1 MEDIMN
7 TFTKEDMKAF
17 EPEAKLGFIA
27 TVNPEG
33 LPHITLIT
41 ALRAKDETHLMWGQ
55 FTEGQSKKHVLINP
69 KTAFAIL
76 NLDKNLWRGKAL
88 YTHNVKEG
96 DDYVLFNNQPMFRYN
111 SYFGIHTVHYMD
123 LLETTGKEPL
133 KLPTIIASSVL
144 TMIKK
149 KSSSTGSK
157 DQIMKPFAVN
167 LFNGIQTVKF
177 ISWIGSDGFP
187 NLTPVLQAQAPDSR
201 RLVMVPIAYGNELKE
216 IPEGADVA
224 VYGASFN
231 METCLVRGR
240 FHRKPGLIPTAEID
254 LNWVYNSMPP
264 NPGQVYPEVTLTPV
278 TQF

>member
-1 MEDIMN
+1 MN
-7 TFTKEDMKAF
+7 KMTAFTKEDMKAF

-55 FTEGQSKKHVLINP
+55 FTEGQSKKHVLDNP

-76 NLDKNLWRGKAL
+76 NLEKNLWRGKAL

-96 DDYVLFNNQPMFRYN
+96 EDYVLFNNQPMFRYN

-123 LLETTGKEPL
+123 LVETTGKEPL
-133 KLPTIIASSVL
+133 KLPAIIASSML
-144 TMIKK
+144 TLGKK
-149 KSSSTGSK
+149 AFASTGIK
-157 DQIMKPFAVN
+157 EPIMKPFAVG
-167 LFNGIQTVKF
+167 LFNGMQTVKF
-177 ISWIGSDGFP
+177 ISWVDTDGFP
-187 NLTPVLQAQAPDSR
+187 RLTPILQAQAPDSR
-201 RLVMVPIAYGNELKE
+201 RLVMVPVAYGDELKE

-231 METCLVRGR
+231 METCLVRGK
-240 FHRKPGLIPTAEID
+240 FHRKAGLIPTVQID

-264 NPGQVYPEVTLTPV
+264 NAGQIYPEVPLQPV